1 VTQPNRFN
9 ITIIGE
15 RINPGFKSVK
25 TLFENEDIAGIQAL
39 AVRQAE
45 GGAAYLDVN
54 IGPRALNDAEFMA
67 HVVRAIQQAV
77 TVPLCFDF
85 PSPQVQEICLKTY
98 DQERAGGRLPMVNSI
113 TEARWE
119 AMDLY
124 RLRPFKVVVMA
135 SERMEDGVARGNKTA
150 DEIAGTAKRIA
161 RRLVREYGMTLDD
174 IYIDMSVSAVIA
186 DTEGLNRS
194 TIEAIGRIGA
204 DPELKG
210 LHMMGGLTNIGQQL
224 PPKAADGSDLKLG
237 LENAFLTLT
246 VPLGFDTILGT
257 PWRDYHPLAEDN
269 YVFAAYRHFLTQTGS
284 NALRAVRKFYR
295 A

>member
-1 VTQPNRFN
+1 MTQPDRFN

-25 TLFENEDIAGIQAL
+25 SLFDKDDIAGIQAL
-39 AVRQAE
+39 AVKQAE

-54 IGPRALNDAEFMA
+54 IGPRALVDPEFMA
-67 HVVRAIQQAV
+67 YIVRALQEAV
-77 TVPLCFDF
+77 SVPLCFDF
-85 PSPQVQEICLKTY
+85 PSKPVQEICLKTY
-98 DQERAGGRLPMVNSI
+98 DQDRAGGRPPMVNSI

-119 AMDLY
+119 LMDLY
-124 RLRPFKVVVMA
+124 RMRPFKVVVMT
-135 SERMEDGVARGNKTA
+135 SERMDNGVARGNKTA
-150 DEIAGTAKRIA
+150 DEIATTAKRA
-161 RRLVREYGMTLDD
+161 AERLVREYGMKLDD
-174 IYIDMSVSAVIA
+174 IYLDMTVSAAVA

-210 LHMMGGLTNIGQQL
+210 VHMMGGLTNIGQQL

-257 PWRDYHPLAEDN
+257 PWRDYHPLADDD
-269 YVFAAYRHFLTQTGS
+269 YVFSAFRHFLTQTGT